1 MSIWSDI
8 HKRSNGHALRNEDIA
23 EYMNAWVDISRWNS
37 IKPIKSFKPIKAFIY
52 DTSVI
57 NPSKVTD
64 AGIKAL
70 DTFEEMIK
78 SRVFVPK
85 DI

>member
-8 HKRSNGHALRNEDIA
+8 HRSSNGHAFRKEDIA
-23 EYMNAWVDISRWNS
+23 EYMNDWVNMPSWNPS
-37 IKPIKSFKPIKAFIY
+37 KPIKAFIY